1 MKIIKPLRLG
11 VLSRPFRWQGSD
23 QLGISLLVLTDMSA
37 APQLRPECE
46 LWQLAASE
54 LTDGNGVLDLA
65 IPKICAEYLISGYA
79 FPAGTAEVEAS
90 IEIGGLRKTQHIAGC
105 KVHEAQPATDFA
117 PLNFQDARRLRSLGL
132 QYDERWL
139 QEEYPAFAR
148 DSDWRLFNAAREDQW
163 WPEEQAL
170 PAEAGWCIRNMHPRQ
185 PVQQGRLPPWQARCF
200 INRQQPPQL
209 EEAALRATTVWF
221 FPHREQMI
229 LIWQGS
235 MAIAHDD
242 AADVLQLMPALETAD
257 AVRPLQHYQ
266 QVLLQRLD
274 KQQGALCALREEDL
288 LPSSLMGAWLD
299 TQPGDTGRAIH
310 ATLERRQHA
319 LREQHRERLAQRGWE
334 INQLIPQPEVTEL
347 PSVQQLPE
355 VMAHLEE
362 QAAAMRADAERR
374 LRSLTHPQASG
385 DATSGMQQ
393 MQALLQ
399 RHGGQFSVAQ
409 RAEIKASLHQLRLM
423 ITPEQE
429 APPDIARS
437 QQLRQQV
444 LAIMAGN
451 RDFSDLDL
459 SGADLSQLDL
469 CGANFSRTLLTQV
482 RLQHSRL
489 RAARFEHTSLAAAY
503 ISDCDFSGAQFIGC
517 NWRQAQ
523 FTDCRFARAYLR
535 DMSWQD
541 AQFDRVCFQQATLE
555 NQLLPELRLNHADFR
570 AATLKKVVLQHCQ
583 LQHAD
588 FSHATLSGCALV
600 SCQAQHSRFRQAS
613 LRECAFTAD
622 SNCQRADFTLASLS
636 QCNLRQLALEHASFH
651 QARLE
656 NSDLS
661 EARCQYADLSRSQL
675 AGNLFIRTDLRHATL
690 TDSNL
695 IGALLQKSLLDG
707 ANLAGANLFRA
718 DVSQSTLNPATQ
730 LGEAYTRHMKVWP
743 RQQQVTP

>member
-11 VLSRPFRWQGSD
+11 VLSQPFRWQDSD
-23 QLGISLLVLTDMSA
+23 HLGISLLALTDMSA

-54 LTDGNGVLDLA
+54 FTDGNGVLGQA

-79 FPAGTAEVEAS
+79 FPAGTAEVEAG
-90 IEIGGLRKTQHIAGC
+90 IEIGGLRKTQHIASS
-105 KVHEAQPATDFA
+105 KEQEAQPATDFA
-117 PLNFQDARRLRSLGL
+117 PLNLQDARRLRCLGQ

-148 DSDWRLFNAAREDQW
+148 DSDWRLFNTAPEDQW

-209 EEAALRATTVWF
+209 EEAVLRATTVWF

-229 LIWQGS
+229 MIWQGR
-235 MAIAHDD
+235 MAIAQDD

-257 AVRPLQHYQ
+257 AMRPLQHYQ
-266 QVLLQRLD
+266 QVLLQRLE
-274 KQQGALCALREEDL
+274 KQQAAPCEEDL
-288 LPSSLMGAWLD
+288 LPPSLVGPWLD

-310 ATLERRQHA
+310 AMLERRQHE

-334 INQLIPQPEVTEL
+334 IDQLIPQPEATEL
-347 PSVQQLPE
+347 PSAQRLPE
-355 VMAHLEE
+355 VMAHLEQ
-362 QAAAMRADAERR
+362 QAAARQADAQQR
-374 LRSLTHPQASG
+374 LQSLARPQASD
-385 DATSGMQQ
+385 DAASGMQQ
-393 MQALLQ
+393 MQTLLQ
-399 RHGGQFSVAQ
+399 RHGDQFSAAQ
-409 RAEIKASLHQLRLM
+409 RAEISASLHQLRL
-423 ITPEQE
+423 ICTPEQE

-437 QQLRQQV
+437 RQLRQQV

-459 SGADLSQLDL
+459 SGVDLSQLDL
-469 CGANFSRTLLTQV
+469 SGANFSRTLLTQA
-482 RLQHSRL
+482 RLQHTRL
-489 RAARFEHTSLAAAY
+489 CAARFEHTSLAAAH
-503 ISDCDFSGAQFIGC
+503 ISDCDFSDAQFIAC
-517 NWRQAQ
+517 NWRLAQ
-523 FTDCRFARAYLR
+523 FTDCRFARVHLR

-555 NQLLPELRLNHADFR
+555 NLLLPELRLNRADFR
-570 AATLKKVVLQHCQ
+570 AATLTKVALLYCQ
-583 LQHAD
+583 IQYAD
-588 FSHATLSGCALV
+588 FSCATLSGCALV
-600 SCQAQHSRFRQAS
+600 SCQAQHSRFRQAA
-613 LRECAFTAD
+613 LLGCAFTAD
-622 SNCQRADFTLASLS
+622 SDCQRADFTQARLS
-636 QCNLRQLALEHASFH
+636 QCNLRQLALEHACFH
-651 QARLE
+651 RARLE

-661 EARCQYADLSRSQL
+661 EARCQYADLSRSLL

-730 LGEAYTRHMKVWP
+730 LGEAYTRRMKVWP

>member
-23 QLGISLLVLTDMSA
+23 QLGISLLALTDMSA

-54 LTDGNGVLDLA
+54 LAAGGVLDMA
-65 IPKICAEYLISGYA
+65 VPKACAEYLISGYA
-79 FPAGTAEVEAS
+79 FTAGRADNTVS
-90 IEIGGLRKTQHIAGC
+90 IDIGGLSKTQHFAREEGQDAPPAG
-105 KVHEAQPATDFA
+105 DFA
-117 PLNFQDARRLRSLGL
+117 PLDLQDARRFKRLGL
-132 QYDERWL
+132 QYDEHWL
-139 QEEYPAFAR
+139 QQTYPGFAC
-148 DSDWRLFNAAREDQW
+148 DTDWRLFNAAREDQW
-163 WPEEQAL
+163 WPDDEAL
-170 PAEAGWCIRNMHPRQ
+170 PAQADWCIRNMHPRL
-185 PVQQGRLPPWQARCF
+185 PVQQGRLPQWRARCF

-209 EEAALRATTVWF
+209 EEAVLRATTVWF
-221 FPHREQMI
+221 FPHRQQMI
-229 LIWQGS
+229 VIWQGR
-235 MAIAHDD
+235 MTIAQDD
-242 AADVLQLMPALETAD
+242 AADILQLMPALEIAD

-288 LPSSLMGAWLD
+288 LPSSLIGPWRD
-299 TQPGDTGRAIH
+299 TEPGTTGNAVY
-310 ATLERRQHA
+310 ATLQQRQHQ
-319 LREQHRERLAQRGWE
+319 LREQHRARLAQRGWDIE
-334 INQLIPQPEVTEL
+334 QLIPPPEMPPAQPLAEVIA
-347 PSVQQLPE
+347 QLE
-355 VMAHLEE
+355 Q
-362 QAAAMRADAERR
+362 QAAARLADAEQR
-374 LRSLTHPQASG
+374 LQSLARPQASG

-399 RHGGQFSVAQ
+399 RHGEQFSVAQ
-409 RAEIKASLHQLRLM
+409 RAEITTSLHQLRLM

-444 LAIMAGN
+444 QAIMAGN

-469 CGANFSRTLLTQV
+469 SGANFSRTLLTQT
-482 RLQHSRL
+482 RLQHTRL
-489 RAARFEHTSLAAAY
+489 CATRFEHTSLAAACC
-503 ISDCDFSGAQFIGC
+503 SDCDFSGAQFIAC

-523 FTDCRFARAYLR
+523 FTDCQFAGAHLC

-541 AQFDRVCFQQATLE
+541 VRFDGVCFQQATLE
-555 NQLLPELRLNHADFR
+555 NLLLPELRLNRADFR
-570 AATLKKVVLQHCQ
+570 AAALTKVVLLHCQ

-588 FSHATLSGCALV
+588 FSHATLNGCALV
-600 SCQAQHSRFRQAS
+600 TCQAQHTRFRQAA
-613 LRECAFTAD
+613 LLGCAFTAD
-622 SNCQRADFTLASLS
+622 SDCQRADFTQASLS
-636 QCNLRQLALEHASFH
+636 QCNLRQLALEHACFR

-661 EARCQYADLSRSQL
+661 EARCQYADLSHSQL
-675 AGNLFIRTDLRHATL
+675 AGNLFIRSDLRHATL

-695 IGALLQKSLLDG
+695 IGTLLQKSLLDG

-730 LGEAYTRHMKVWP
+730 LGEAYTRRMKVWP
-743 RQQQVTP
+743 QQSQVTS